1 MASADRGSSCNV
13 PQSKMQEPLLESR
26 ADIQSQAYRGLNVPW
41 ANLKLRSVKNAV
53 NPSVSKPSEL
63 VGMSARIV
71 LAWLNIPPK
80 GSSQPENYHR
90 SSQNPM
96 NGDPISA
103 TSTIINA
110 HINAK

>member
-1 MASADRGSSCNV
+1 MASSDRGSSCNV
-13 PQSKMQEPLLESR
+13 SQPKMQEPLLESR

-41 ANLKLRSVKNAV
+41 ASLDSYYARSVD
-53 NPSVSKPSEL
+53 NPSDSRSSEKA
-63 VGMSARIV
+63 GMSARIV

-80 GSSQPENYHR
+80 ESSQPENYHR

-103 TSTIINA
+103 TSMIINA
-110 HINAK
+110 HISAK